1 MSEDEPVPYEVESR
15 VSPPPAHCPHCDSL
29 LPDDLGIL
37 ECVTCS
43 AQVKVE
49 HFPTREAW
57 NKEKVTCPSCRHVL
71 VAGVDTRPADIRC
84 SKCKHEFTL
93 TKKIIK
99 VEIECPACD
108 RGLRI
113 TQRPGERKLRCP
125 ACMEIFKISF

>member
-15 VSPPPAHCPHCDSL
+15 VSPPPAHCPQCNSL

-37 ECVTCS
+37 DCVTCS
-43 AQVKVE
+43 AKVKVE
-49 HFPTREAW
+49 HFPTKEAW
-57 NKEKVTCPSCRHVL
+57 MKEKVTCPSCRHVL

-93 TKKIIK
+93 SKKIIK